1 MHYIEDETGSI
12 NIEEV
17 DALLGKIL
25 RYLGE
30 TGDFSLHFISDE
42 EMKSLNSEYRG
53 IDDPTDI
60 LTFAINDGEAFP
72 SVEGEENELGDIFI
86 SIDSMTRNA
95 DALSVDRAEE
105 LRRLLVHGVLHL
117 RGMDHKTNDFSTEP
131 MLREQERILEAL
143 DFLKK

>member
-42 EMKSLNSEYRG
+42 EMRALNSEYRG

-60 LTFAINDGEAFP
+60 LTFAINDGVVFP
-72 SVEGEENELGDIFI
+72 SVEGEEKELGDIFI

-95 DALSVDRAEE
+95 TALSVDRAEE